1 MALNSASSLRQGF
14 YMGRIHGLWSGE
26 LRPVLQ
32 LRTPGPT
39 EEPPEAAGRVALTG
53 GAVA

>member
-1 MALNSASSLRQGF
+1 MPLNSASFLGQGF
-14 YMGRIHGLWSGE
+14 YMGRIHGLWSGDF
-26 LRPVLQ
+26 RPVLQ
-32 LRTPGPT
+32 LRAPGPT